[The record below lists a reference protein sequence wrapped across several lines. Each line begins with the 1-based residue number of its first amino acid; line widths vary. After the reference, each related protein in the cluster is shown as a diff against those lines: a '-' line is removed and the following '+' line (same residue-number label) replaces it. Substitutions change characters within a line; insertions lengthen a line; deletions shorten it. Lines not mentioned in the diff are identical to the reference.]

1 MSSYLSCVEK
11 LGSLLKRIGK
21 IEEASAIYSFALYGR
36 NNAEQIGMT
45 IPLLREKG
53 SIDYR
58 QNNLNDAKINLER
71 SLVLS
76 DSLNYKL
83 LLDSTL
89 VMLIRVSSKLGD
101 FEAVNNYT
109 NRLVQFHQFQ
119 DEKRVE
125 ETLASLETEY
135 QLNEQK
141 LENRALEAE
150 SEKAKLEADNN
161 RNAFFGLGLIIA
173 LLIVIAIIA
182 IALIRRTQKFN
193 AQLEAKVQEKTQA
206 VLLRDQQLKTT
217 AFKLAHELRSGV
229 ATLLGAKNL
238 LDENGIP

>member
-1 MSSYLSCVEK
+1 
-11 LGSLLKRIGK
+11 
-21 IEEASAIYSFALYGR
+21 
-36 NNAEQIGMT
+36 
-45 IPLLREKG
+45 
-53 SIDYR
+53 
-58 QNNLNDAKINLER
+58 
-71 SLVLS
+71 
-76 DSLNYKL
+76 L
-83 LLDSTL
+83 LLIQDWL
-89 VMLIRVSSKLGD
+89 QDR
-101 FEAVNNYT
+101 
-109 NRLVQFHQFQ
+109 Q

-135 QLNEQK
+135 QLNEQN

-173 LLIVIAIIA
+173 LLIVIALIA

-217 AFKLAHELRSGV
+217 AFKLAPRIYWMKMEYQRV
-229 ATLLGAKNL
+229 
-238 LDENGIP
+238 

>member
-1 MSSYLSCVEK
+1 
-11 LGSLLKRIGK
+11 
-21 IEEASAIYSFALYGR
+21 
-36 NNAEQIGMT
+36 
-45 IPLLREKG
+45 
-53 SIDYR
+53 
-58 QNNLNDAKINLER
+58 
-71 SLVLS
+71 
-76 DSLNYKL
+76 
-83 LLDSTL
+83 
-89 VMLIRVSSKLGD
+89 MLIQDWLQDR
-101 FEAVNNYT
+101 
-109 NRLVQFHQFQ
+109 Q

-135 QLNEQK
+135 QLNEQN

-173 LLIVIAIIA
+173 LLIVIALIA

-217 AFKLAHELRSGV
+217 AFKLAPRIYWMKMEYQRV
-229 ATLLGAKNL
+229 
-238 LDENGIP
+238 

>member
-1 MSSYLSCVEK
+1 M
-11 LGSLLKRIGK
+11 LLIQDWLQDR
-21 IEEASAIYSFALYGR
+21 
-36 NNAEQIGMT
+36 
-45 IPLLREKG
+45 
-53 SIDYR
+53 
-58 QNNLNDAKINLER
+58 
-71 SLVLS
+71 
-76 DSLNYKL
+76 
-83 LLDSTL
+83 
-89 VMLIRVSSKLGD
+89 
-101 FEAVNNYT
+101 
-109 NRLVQFHQFQ
+109 Q

-135 QLNEQK
+135 QLNEQN

-173 LLIVIAIIA
+173 LLIVIALIA

-217 AFKLAHELRSGV
+217 AFKLAPRIYWMKMEYQRV
-229 ATLLGAKNL
+229 
-238 LDENGIP
+238 

>member
-1 MSSYLSCVEK
+1 
-11 LGSLLKRIGK
+11 
-21 IEEASAIYSFALYGR
+21 
-36 NNAEQIGMT
+36 
-45 IPLLREKG
+45 
-53 SIDYR
+53 
-58 QNNLNDAKINLER
+58 
-71 SLVLS
+71 
-76 DSLNYKL
+76 
-83 LLDSTL
+83 
-89 VMLIRVSSKLGD
+89 LIQDWLQDR
-101 FEAVNNYT
+101 
-109 NRLVQFHQFQ
+109 Q

-135 QLNEQK
+135 QLNEQN

-173 LLIVIAIIA
+173 LLIVIALIA

-217 AFKLAHELRSGV
+217 AFKLAPRIYWMKMEYQRV
-229 ATLLGAKNL
+229 
-238 LDENGIP
+238 

>member
-1 MSSYLSCVEK
+1 MFNTLQYEHRPAIRDHYHLQ
-11 LGSLLKRIGK
+11 LILPWSLL
-21 IEEASAIYSFALYGR
+21 
-36 NNAEQIGMT
+36 
-45 IPLLREKG
+45 
-53 SIDYR
+53 
-58 QNNLNDAKINLER
+58 
-71 SLVLS
+71 
-76 DSLNYKL
+76 
-83 LLDSTL
+83 
-89 VMLIRVSSKLGD
+89 LIQDWLQDR
-101 FEAVNNYT
+101 
-109 NRLVQFHQFQ
+109 Q

-135 QLNEQK
+135 QLNEQN

-173 LLIVIAIIA
+173 LLIVIALIA

-217 AFKLAHELRSGV
+217 AFKLAPRIYWMKMEYQRV
-229 ATLLGAKNL
+229 
-238 LDENGIP
+238 